1 MRHRVAH
8 RKLGRV
14 TEHRISLL
22 RNQATALLRH
32 EHIETTVPKAR
43 ELRPFVERLITV
55 AKRGIA
61 AGDAEKKLMNARRHV
76 SQDLADNKV
85 VDKLFAEV
93 APRFQARPGG
103 YTRLLKVGPRRGDS
117 ADMARIELVG
127 SEYNPNLEADGDAA
141 EAPKA
146 AASAAGCRRPPTACA
161 ARRRPR
167 PPKARPSQEGRA
179 EEARHEEGQVGRIAS
194 ALVAAAESPPRKAP
208 QGAFRVYRPPVV
220 TRRPP
225 ILPDG
230 RAARPM
236 R

>member
-76 SQDLADNKV
+76 AQDLADVKV
-85 VDKLFAEV
+85 VDKLFGEV
-93 APRFQARPGG
+93 APRFQARLGG
-103 YTRLLKVGPRRGDS
+103 YTRLLKIGPRRGDS

-127 SEYNPNLEADGDAA
+127 SEYNPNLEAEGGAA

-146 AASAAGCRRPPTACA
+146 TGVRGRLQAAASRLRGKRAADADKRSPS
-161 ARRRPR
+161 RRPR
-167 PPKARPSQEGRA
+167 SRR
-179 EEARHEEGQVGRIAS
+179 S
-194 ALVAAAESPPRKAP
+194 A
-208 QGAFRVYRPPVV
+208 
-220 TRRPP
+220 
-225 ILPDG
+225 
-230 RAARPM
+230 
-236 R
+236 

>member
-76 SQDLADNKV
+76 AQDLADVKV

-127 SEYNPNLEADGDAA
+127 SEYNPNLEAEGDGA
-141 EAPKA
+141 EAAPKA
-146 AASAAGCRRPPTACA
+146 TGVRGRLQAAASRLRGKRASDADKKVAEAAPAE
-161 ARRRPR
+161 
-167 PPKARPSQEGRA
+167 PK
-179 EEARHEEGQVGRIAS
+179 
-194 ALVAAAESPPRKAP
+194 K
-208 QGAFRVYRPPVV
+208 
-220 TRRPP
+220 
-225 ILPDG
+225 
-230 RAARPM
+230 RAAKKTKKTDE
-236 R
+236 

>member
-76 SQDLADNKV
+76 AQDLADVKV

-127 SEYNPNLEADGDAA
+127 SEYNPNLEAEGDGA
-141 EAPKA
+141 EAAPKA
-146 AASAAGCRRPPTACA
+146 TGVRGRLQAAASRLRGKRASDADKKVAEAAPAE
-161 ARRRPR
+161 
-167 PPKARPSQEGRA
+167 PK
-179 EEARHEEGQVGRIAS
+179 
-194 ALVAAAESPPRKAP
+194 K
-208 QGAFRVYRPPVV
+208 
-220 TRRPP
+220 
-225 ILPDG
+225 
-230 RAARPM
+230 RAAKKAKKTDE
-236 R
+236 

>member
-76 SQDLADNKV
+76 ARDLADVKV
-85 VDKLFAEV
+85 VDKLFGEV
-93 APRFQARPGG
+93 APRFQTRPGG

-127 SEYNPNLEADGDAA
+127 SEYNPNLEAEGEAA
-141 EAPKA
+141 AAAPKA
-146 AASAAGCRRPPTACA
+146 TGVRGRLQAAASRLRGKRAAA
-161 ARRRPR
+161 AD
-167 PPKARPSQEGRA
+167 KQVA
-179 EEARHEEGQVGRIAS
+179 EP
-194 ALVAAAESPPRKAP
+194 AAAEPKK
-208 QGAFRVYRPPVV
+208 RV
-220 TRRPP
+220 TKKKKT
-225 ILPDG
+225 DE
-230 RAARPM
+230 
-236 R
+236 

>member
-61 AGDAEKKLMNARRHV
+61 AGDAEKKLMNARRHI
-76 SQDLADNKV
+76 SEDLADQKV

-93 APRFQARPGG
+93 APRFSTRPGG

-127 SEYNPNLEADGDAA
+127 SEYNPNLEAGDGAAA

-146 AASAAGCRRPPTACA
+146 SGVRGRLQAAASRLRGKKAAPPPTSRSRSLPSRRSAR
-161 ARRRPR
+161 RRRPR
-167 PPKARPSQEGRA
+167 RPTNSRAWRVDGAR
-179 EEARHEEGQVGRIAS
+179 
-194 ALVAAAESPPRKAP
+194 SPMTETK
-208 QGAFRVYRPPVV
+208 GPVS
-220 TRRPP
+220 
-225 ILPDG
+225 
-230 RAARPM
+230 
-236 R
+236 

>member
-76 SQDLADNKV
+76 SEDLADQKV

-127 SEYNPNLEADGDAA
+127 SEYNPNLEAEGDAA

-146 AASAAGCRRPPTACA
+146 TGVRGRLQAAASRLRGKKAAPA
-161 ARRRPR
+161 ADEP
-167 PPKARPSQEGRA
+167 
-179 EEARHEEGQVGRIAS
+179 EAKK
-194 ALVAAAESPPRKAP
+194 AESKKRATKKAKP
-208 QGAFRVYRPPVV
+208 EE
-220 TRRPP
+220 
-225 ILPDG
+225 
-230 RAARPM
+230 
-236 R
+236 

>member
-76 SQDLADNKV
+76 AQDLADVKV
-85 VDKLFAEV
+85 VDKLFGDV
-93 APRFQARPGG
+93 APRFQTRPGG

-127 SEYNPNLEADGDAA
+127 SEYNPNLEAEGEGA

-146 AASAAGCRRPPTACA
+146 SGVR
-161 ARRRPR
+161 
-167 PPKARPSQEGRA
+167 GRL
-179 EEARHEEGQVGRIAS
+179 Q
-194 ALVAAAESPPRKAP
+194 AAANRLRGKKAAP
-208 QGAFRVYRPPVV
+208 AAEGEADTKKAEPKK
-220 TRRPP
+220 
-225 ILPDG
+225 
-230 RAARPM
+230 RATKKAKKDE
-236 R
+236 

>member
-76 SQDLADNKV
+76 ARDLADVKV
-85 VDKLFAEV
+85 VDKLFGEV
-93 APRFQARPGG
+93 APRFQTRPGG

-127 SEYNPNLEADGDAA
+127 SEYNPNLEAEGEAA
-141 EAPKA
+141 AAAPKA
-146 AASAAGCRRPPTACA
+146 TGVRGRLQAAASRLRGKSAAA
-161 ARRRPR
+161 AD
-167 PPKARPSQEGRA
+167 KKVA
-179 EEARHEEGQVGRIAS
+179 EP
-194 ALVAAAESPPRKAP
+194 AAAEPKKRVTKKAKK
-208 QGAFRVYRPPVV
+208 
-220 TRRPP
+220 T
-225 ILPDG
+225 DE
-230 RAARPM
+230 
-236 R
+236 

>member
-76 SQDLADNKV
+76 AQDLADVKV

-127 SEYNPNLEADGDAA
+127 SEYNPNLEAEGEAAAAGPKATGVRGRLQAAASRLRGKKATPAA
-141 EAPKA
+141 EAKQAKPAEPKKRATRKA
-146 AASAAGCRRPPTACA
+146 AKKTD
-161 ARRRPR
+161 
-167 PPKARPSQEGRA
+167 E
-179 EEARHEEGQVGRIAS
+179 
-194 ALVAAAESPPRKAP
+194 
-208 QGAFRVYRPPVV
+208 
-220 TRRPP
+220 
-225 ILPDG
+225 
-230 RAARPM
+230 
-236 R
+236 

>member
-76 SQDLADNKV
+76 ARDLADVKV
-85 VDKLFAEV
+85 VDKLFGEV

-127 SEYNPNLEADGDAA
+127 SEYNPNLEAEAEAA
-141 EAPKA
+141 AAAPKA
-146 AASAAGCRRPPTACA
+146 TGVRGRLQAAASRLRGKSAAA
-161 ARRRPR
+161 AD
-167 PPKARPSQEGRA
+167 KKVA
-179 EEARHEEGQVGRIAS
+179 EP
-194 ALVAAAESPPRKAP
+194 AAAEPKKRVTKKAKK
-208 QGAFRVYRPPVV
+208 
-220 TRRPP
+220 T
-225 ILPDG
+225 DE
-230 RAARPM
+230 
-236 R
+236 